1 MQTPN
6 FSSVFSFR
14 LRTRIYFSMIAMMAV
29 ALFATGL
36 LAIYDHQEHEE
47 VYNEQRIKRKENA
60 VRASLSHS

>member
-1 MQTPN
+1 
-6 FSSVFSFR
+6 
-14 LRTRIYFSMIAMMAV
+14 MMAV

-60 VRASLSHS
+60 APTAQRLKTDCYG